1 MLSSQIQM
9 SFTSLCEA
17 CRRTGV
23 VRGFSRQQ
31 CDARLP
37 PTAMDGRLWLS
48 DFNFPMFLRRPNPRR
63 RRRTDAPSLLNKTRH
78 TLIAIRFVAPRRRH
92 PMRERRGAPRGP
104 PRDPRLRVP
113 VQHHHGPPDLL
124 GHLEVPLR

>member
-37 PTAMDGRLWLS
+37 PYGDGW
-48 DFNFPMFLRRPNPRR
+48 P
-63 RRRTDAPSLLNKTRH
+63 
-78 TLIAIRFVAPRRRH
+78 TLAERFQLPYVSQEAKPASQAD
-92 PMRERRGAPRGP
+92 GCA
-104 PRDPRLRVP
+104 LTI
-113 VQHHHGPPDLL
+113 Q
-124 GHLEVPLR
+124 

>member
-63 RRRTDAPSLLNKTRH
+63 RRTDAPALLDKTRH
-78 TLIAIRFVAPRRRH
+78 TLIAIHFGPPRRQ
-92 PMRERRGAPRGP
+92 PVRERRGAPFTS

-113 VQHHHGPPDLL
+113 VQHHHGPSHLL

>member
-63 RRRTDAPSLLNKTRH
+63 RRTDAPPLLHKTRH
-78 TLIAIRFVAPRRRH
+78 TLIAIRFVPRRQPIRQ
-92 PMRERRGAPRGP
+92 RRGP
-104 PRDPRLRVP
+104 PL
-113 VQHHHGPPDLL
+113 GPF
-124 GHLEVPLR
+124 